1 MGYDMDRFVGH
12 VNEGL
17 ICCIC
22 RGVLQDPL
30 QAPCEHAFC
39 TSCIY
44 RWLLQHNSCPEDRQ
58 SLDLSVLRP
67 LYRYMRN
74 DLNQLQL
81 HCTNKDRG
89 CEIVCSLESI
99 DSHECDCEYSQI
111 PCPNN
116 ACPVQVERRN
126 LYSHVASCEFRAR
139 ECPNGCGYIILG
151 PDDAQHNCVAELR
164 TELEL
169 LSTVKIAMPQKAQL
183 PVDSQSQEASFREL
197 KEFIKEAINKQ
208 MDNLT
213 VIMDG
218 KLKQFTED
226 INAMLTDVVEEKHNE
241 IDDII
246 LAASGLTKHLV
257 QLEERVE
264 EINDANLNLE
274 NKVGEMMTKTE
285 EVDDELVMLQY
296 RSMEFALR
304 LRGLKENS
312 RENLKDICA
321 NAIAEIIKERSEDVA
336 IQIDKIYRVNSWM
349 ARQRQLPRDVVIY
362 FTTRRIRNDILQAS
376 YKNKIQVDGQELVVL
391 KEIPPKMLRARKDF
405 GFLVNELR
413 NQQVQYRWDVPKGL
427 IVTYGGQRHRLNT
440 VWKAKDFYVNVLKA
454 GYPPSPGGGRKKME
468 MIQLEKDGKQ
478 IQTYAEAAAG
488 GITTEEDL
496 LQSGGP
502 SPTLEPSKKIEEPRE
517 QRMTRATYKR
527 QEQQLKVQQSQVSSQ
542 EFKKTEAV
550 GGARPKSKMEDELQL
565 MLSKLRG
572 AKDGN

>member
-126 LYSHVASCEFRAR
+126 LYSHVASCEFRAH

-169 LSTVKIAMPQKAQL
+169 LRSDIICQMEDKKQEMQSRLNSQRRHMVKKESLLQKDIEQL
-183 PVDSQSQEASFREL
+183 KSQMSKMMSKMQDLMATERQHRQELEQAELGKREL
-197 KEFIKEAINKQ
+197 LE
-208 MDNLT
+208 
-213 VIMDG
+213 IMKNFQKDSSSPRNRSRKAPHSPPPARLHTM
-218 KLKQFTED
+218 KLK
-226 INAMLTDVVEEKHNE
+226 I
-241 IDDII
+241 
-246 LAASGLTKHLV
+246 
-257 QLEERVE
+257 
-264 EINDANLNLE
+264 
-274 NKVGEMMTKTE
+274 GEAT
-285 EVDDELVMLQY
+285 
-296 RSMEFALR
+296 AL
-304 LRGLKENS
+304 
-312 RENLKDICA
+312 
-321 NAIAEIIKERSEDVA
+321 
-336 IQIDKIYRVNSWM
+336 
-349 ARQRQLPRDVVIY
+349 
-362 FTTRRIRNDILQAS
+362 
-376 YKNKIQVDGQELVVL
+376 
-391 KEIPPKMLRARKDF
+391 
-405 GFLVNELR
+405 
-413 NQQVQYRWDVPKGL
+413 
-427 IVTYGGQRHRLNT
+427 
-440 VWKAKDFYVNVLKA
+440 
-454 GYPPSPGGGRKKME
+454 
-468 MIQLEKDGKQ
+468 
-478 IQTYAEAAAG
+478 
-488 GITTEEDL
+488 
-496 LQSGGP
+496 
-502 SPTLEPSKKIEEPRE
+502 
-517 QRMTRATYKR
+517 
-527 QEQQLKVQQSQVSSQ
+527 
-542 EFKKTEAV
+542 
-550 GGARPKSKMEDELQL
+550 
-565 MLSKLRG
+565 
-572 AKDGN
+572 